1 MILTRAPLR
10 ISLAGGGSDLPSFFS
25 HGFGEV
31 LSFAIDQYVY
41 IAAHSY
47 FSGGI
52 KLSYSKT
59 ELVRS
64 HVEIQHPLFRNAM
77 KSLDFHGD
85 IELSSF
91 ADVPGSGTGLG
102 SSSAFT
108 VALIHTLLTFNRNHM
123 TAHEIASLACKIEI
137 EMCRDPIGKQDQFA
151 SAYGGINRFKFLSD
165 GSVTVNQNS
174 SLLSKVDFLN
184 NSLLLYYTGSGRS
197 STSILQEQS
206 LAMAPGSGSFNAV
219 SRIRDKVEE
228 MENYILEENAFG
240 MGQLLDESWNDKKSL
255 SSGISNYLFEGM
267 LAKAKELGA
276 LGGKLVGAG
285 GGGFLLLCVT
295 PEKRSTFIE
304 KFDSLRHLPFK
315 VSTQGVETVYSDGLQ
330 KL

>member
-52 KLSYSKT
+52 RLSYSKT
-59 ELVRS
+59 ESVHKYLDI
-64 HVEIQHPLFRNAM
+64 EHPLFRNAM

-108 VALIHTLLTFNRNHM
+108 VALIHTLLTFNGQRQ
-123 TAHEIASLACKIEI
+123 TAHEIASLACNIEI
-137 EMCRDPIGKQDQFA
+137 EMCGDPIGKQDQFA
-151 SAYGGINRFKFLSD
+151 SAYGGINRFKFVSD
-165 GSVTVNQNS
+165 GSVTVNQDSN
-174 SLLSKVDFLN
+174 LLSKVEFLN
-184 NSLLLYYTGSGRS
+184 NSLLLYYTGTGRS

-206 LAMAPGSGSFNAV
+206 LAMVPGSDSFNAV
-219 SRIRDKVEE
+219 SRIRDKVQE
-228 MENYILEENAFG
+228 MQSFILAENVVGVGELLE
-240 MGQLLDESWNDKKSL
+240 QSWSDKKRL
-255 SSGISNYLFEGM
+255 SSGISNPLFEGM

-285 GGGFLLLCVT
+285 GGGFLLLCV
-295 PEKRSTFIE
+295 PYERRDRFIKE
-304 KFDSLRHLPFK
+304 FDTLRHLPFK
-315 VSTQGVETVYSDGLQ
+315 VSMQGVETVYNDGLE
-330 KL
+330 KS

>member
-10 ISLAGGGSDLPSFFS
+10 ISLAGGGSDLPSFYS
-25 HGFGEV
+25 HDFGEV

-52 KLSYSKT
+52 RLSYSQT
-59 ELVRS
+59 ELVQN
-64 HVEIQHPLFRNAM
+64 HLEIEHPLFRNTM

-108 VALIHTLLTFNRNHM
+108 VALIHTLLTFNGERR
-123 TAHEIASLACKIEI
+123 TAHEIASLACSIEI
-137 EMCRDPIGKQDQFA
+137 EMCGDPIGKQDQFA
-151 SAYGGINRFKFLSD
+151 SAFGGINRFKFMSD
-165 GSVTVNQNS
+165 GSVTTNQNS
-174 SLLSKVDFLN
+174 NLSSKVDFLS
-184 NSLLLYYTGSGRS
+184 NSLLLYYTGMGRS

-206 LAMAPGSGSFNAV
+206 LAMIPGSESFDAV

-228 MENYILEENAFG
+228 MQNHILDENAVG
-240 MGQLLDESWNDKKSL
+240 VGELLEQSWNDKRKL
-255 SSGISNYLFEGM
+255 SSGISNPLFEGM

-285 GGGFLLLCVT
+285 GGGFLLICV
-295 PEKRSTFIE
+295 PFERRNRFIKE
-304 KFDSLRHLPFK
+304 FDSLRHLPFK
-315 VSTQGVETVYSDGLQ
+315 VSMQGVETVYNDGLE

>member
-1 MILTRAPLR
+1 MIVTRAPLR
-10 ISLAGGGSDLPSFFS
+10 ISLAGGGSDLPSFYS

-52 KLSYSKT
+52 RLSYSKT
-59 ELVRS
+59 ESVRS
-64 HVEIQHPLFRNAM
+64 HLEIQHPLFRNAM

-108 VALIHTLLTFNRNHM
+108 VALIHTLLAFNRNHWS
-123 TAHEIASLACKIEI
+123 AHDIASLACKIEI
-137 EMCRDPIGKQDQFA
+137 EMCEDPIGKQDQFA

-174 SLLSKVDFLN
+174 NLSSKVEFLN
-184 NSLLLYYTGSGRS
+184 NSLLLYYTGSGRAA
-197 STSILQEQS
+197 TAILQEQS
-206 LAMAPGSGSFNAV
+206 LAMLPGSEPFKAV

-228 MENYILEENAFG
+228 MQSYVLEENAIG
-240 MGQLLDESWNDKKSL
+240 VGQLLDQSWNDKKTL
-255 SSGISNYLFEGM
+255 SSGISNHLFEGM
-267 LAKAKELGA
+267 LAKAKEFGA

-285 GGGFLLLCVT
+285 GGGFLLLCVP
-295 PEKRSTFIE
+295 PEKRSRFIDQ
-304 KFDSLRHLPFK
+304 FDSLRLLPFK
-315 VSTQGVETVYSDGLQ
+315 VSTQGVETVYSDGLE